1 MIVKKKYEHVNLD
14 RKFYFTPVCDS
25 SGEPVAL
32 EAHDDKRGKRA
43 FTDCGFRVDHYIK
56 ENVVPALPVSVIY
69 GALFLFR
76 TLVSMVVL

>member
-1 MIVKKKYEHVNLD
+1 M
-14 RKFYFTPVCDS
+14 CDS

-32 EAHDDKRGKRA
+32 EAHEEKSGKRA
-43 FTDCGFRVDHYIK
+43 FTHCGFRVGHYIK

-76 TLVSMVVL
+76 TLVCVVVL

>member
-1 MIVKKKYEHVNLD
+1 M
-14 RKFYFTPVCDS
+14 CDP

-32 EAHDDKRGKRA
+32 EAHDGKSGKRA
-43 FTDCGFRVDHYIK
+43 FTHGGFRVGHYIK

-76 TLVSMVVL
+76 TLVCVVVL